1 MTAIV
6 LAAGIG
12 RRLWPLTAEHPKCLL
27 PLPLAGGCTLIRLM
41 MALELAGVDR
51 LVCVVGYLRGQ
62 IRQALDAM
70 CSRLSIRLVVNDRYS
85 SGSIF
90 SLGAARDFLDDDVLI
105 LDADVLLPLFLM
117 SRLVQSNSPNA
128 FLLDPNSK
136 SSGEEMMLMTRGGRV
151 WRVGRGVEQGSW
163 DLVGESLGL
172 AKFDRIA
179 ARTLRDGVSALTEG
193 RCSRAD
199 YELAYRPVLE
209 SHDVG
214 FLSAAGEPWTEI
226 DTSEDLAMA
235 VKSVAPRIAD
245 LELRDAVALATAS
258 QASRL
263 ELR

>member
-27 PLPLAGGCTLIRLM
+27 PLPLAGSCTLIRLV

-51 LVCVVGYLRGQ
+51 LICVVGHLRGQ

-85 SGSIF
+85 SGSIM
-90 SLGAARDFLDDDVLI
+90 SLDAARDFLDGDVLI
-105 LDADVLLPLFLM
+105 IDADVLLPLFLV
-117 SRLVQSNSPNA
+117 SRLVQSTSPNA
-128 FLLDPNSK
+128 FLLDPNSA
-136 SSGEEMMLMTRGGRV
+136 SRGEEMMLMTRGGRV
-151 WRVGRGVEQGSW
+151 WNAGRRVEHGSW

-172 AKFDRIA
+172 AKFDRSA
-179 ARTLRDGVSALTEG
+179 ARTLRDSVAVLTEA
-193 RCSRAD
+193 CFSRAD
-199 YELAYRPVLE
+199 YEVAYRPVFE
-209 SHDVG
+209 RHDVG

-226 DTSEDLAMA
+226 DTSEDLAVA

-245 LELRDAVALATAS
+245 LEMREAISLATAS
-258 QASRL
+258 RASSL
-263 ELR
+263 ERR

>member
-1 MTAIV
+1 
-6 LAAGIG
+6 
-12 RRLWPLTAEHPKCLL
+12 
-27 PLPLAGGCTLIRLM
+27 
-41 MALELAGVDR
+41 
-51 LVCVVGYLRGQ
+51 
-62 IRQALDAM
+62 
-70 CSRLSIRLVVNDRYS
+70 
-85 SGSIF
+85 
-90 SLGAARDFLDDDVLI
+90 
-105 LDADVLLPLFLM
+105 
-117 SRLVQSNSPNA
+117 
-128 FLLDPNSK
+128 
-136 SSGEEMMLMTRGGRV
+136 MTRGGRV